1 MPPHHTPIS
10 RLYLAHISPI
20 SRLYLAREPGAQVRN
35 LDLAA
40 YTQLSEEDQ
49 AKGVQTKFNLMSS
62 TQHDG
67 QPESGTYRTYVHFKA
82 NDQWSAVAPP
92 PHAPCDAPL
101 ASALLRLSCCAE
113 APYSRA
119 LPRSP
124 QHHAEHPPAGTT
136 SRTCTSTASTRSSS
150 LCPSRTSRST
160 TRPHHEVLY
169 DRTGGPAFLE
179 PSRQPAASHVPREKA
194 PVDA

>member
-10 RLYLAHISPI
+10 RLD
-20 SRLYLAREPGAQVRN
+20 LAREPGAQVRN

-101 ASALLRLSCCAE
+101 AFALSCLSCAE
-113 APYSRA
+113 EPYSRA
-119 LPRSP
+119 LPRNPSTMP
-124 QHHAEHPPAGTT
+124 STPLQVRHPGPARQRRPPAAHLRVRVVHPGLRLVPIMKSCTT
-136 SRTCTSTASTRSSS
+136 AK
-150 LCPSRTSRST
+150 
-160 TRPHHEVLY
+160 
-169 DRTGGPAFLE
+169 GG
-179 PSRQPAASHVPREKA
+179 QPF
-194 PVDA
+194 

>member
-20 SRLYLAREPGAQVRN
+20 SRLDLAREPGAQVRN

-101 ASALLRLSCCAE
+101 AFALSCLSCAE
-113 APYSRA
+113 EPCSRA
-119 LPRSP
+119 LPRTP
-124 QHHAEHPPAGTT
+124 
-136 SRTCTSTASTRSSS
+136 
-150 LCPSRTSRST
+150 
-160 TRPHHEVLY
+160 
-169 DRTGGPAFLE
+169 
-179 PSRQPAASHVPREKA
+179 
-194 PVDA
+194 

>member
-1 MPPHHTPIS
+1 M
-10 RLYLAHISPI
+10 
-20 SRLYLAREPGAQVRN
+20 RN

-101 ASALLRLSCCAE
+101 AFALSCLSCAE
-113 APYSRA
+113 EPYSRA
-119 LPRSP
+119 LPRTP
-124 QHHAEHPPAGTT
+124 
-136 SRTCTSTASTRSSS
+136 
-150 LCPSRTSRST
+150 
-160 TRPHHEVLY
+160 
-169 DRTGGPAFLE
+169 
-179 PSRQPAASHVPREKA
+179 
-194 PVDA
+194 